1 MVSRNRSR
9 AQQRVSMKIMRYL
22 KVRIGALLAASM
34 FLTMPALPT
43 VAADDPVQLAAA
55 GDSAAMYARGVPWD
69 QFLAGARVERETWVK
84 NAGREVPS
92 GLVDRLKRAG
102 DGLRLLVVTADWCN
116 DSMHS
121 VPYIAKLASGAGVE
135 LRLLD
140 FKTGKAILAAHHTPD
155 GRGSTPTV
163 ILLRG
168 DQEVAAWVE
177 RPASLQ
183 WWYLDKADEISD
195 EELLERKLSWYDWNR
210 GSDALT
216 EIVVLAE
223 KTAMK
228 AKSALRPR

>member
-1 MVSRNRSR
+1 
-9 AQQRVSMKIMRYL
+9 MKIMRYL
-22 KVRIGALLAASM
+22 KARISMLLAATLL
-34 FLTMPALPT
+34 LTVQALPT
-43 VAADDPVQLAAA
+43 IAADSPVQLAAA
-55 GDSAAMYARGVPWD
+55 GDPVAMYSQGVSWD
-69 QFLAGARVERETWVK
+69 QFLASTRVERDTWLK

-92 GLVDRLKRAG
+92 GLVARLKRAG
-102 DGLRLLVVTADWCN
+102 DGLRLLLVTADWCN

-140 FKTGKAILAAHHTPD
+140 FKTGKAIMAAHHTPD
-155 GRGSTPTV
+155 GRASTPTL

-183 WWYLDKADEISD
+183 WWYLAMADELSD
-195 EELLERKLSWYDWNR
+195 EELLERKMSWYDWNR

-228 AKSALRPR
+228 TRSAPRPR

>member
-1 MVSRNRSR
+1 
-9 AQQRVSMKIMRYL
+9 MRIICYL
-22 KVRIGALLAASM
+22 KARISILLAATM
-34 FLTMPALPT
+34 LLTMSALPT
-43 VAADDPVQLAAA
+43 VAADDPVQSAAA
-55 GDSAAMYARGVPWD
+55 GDPVAVYSRGVSWD
-69 QFLAGARVERETWVK
+69 QFLANARVERETWLK
-84 NAGREVPS
+84 NAGREVSP
-92 GLVDRLKRAG
+92 GLTDRFKRAG
-102 DGLRLLVVTADWCN
+102 DGLRLLLVTADWCN

-135 LRLLD
+135 LRLVD
-140 FKTGKAILAAHHTPD
+140 FKTGKAIMDAHRTPD
-155 GRGSTPTV
+155 GRASTPTL

-228 AKSALRPR
+228 AKSAPRAH